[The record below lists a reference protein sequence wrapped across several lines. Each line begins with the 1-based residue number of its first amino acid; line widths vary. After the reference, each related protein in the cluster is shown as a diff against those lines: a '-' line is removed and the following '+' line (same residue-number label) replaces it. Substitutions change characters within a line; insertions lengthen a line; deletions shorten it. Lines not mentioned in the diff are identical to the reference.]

1 MQVPSDAGAQDV
13 NADMDMDVGADARSD
28 PAHVVL
34 SRSAPDAAQH
44 QLSAVL
50 ESITD
55 AFFAVDSEWRFTYVN
70 RKAEELFGCGREEL
84 LGQVL
89 WEKFPQTLDSR
100 FGREYRQ
107 AMGRQEKRQFEAYSP
122 VLGRWS
128 EVHAYPSSG
137 ALSVYIHDI
146 TERRRAEAAL
156 RETEHRYRSLID
168 NCMDAILLTAPDG
181 SIAVANRASTS
192 LLGYTESELRALG
205 TKGLLD
211 PSDQQLESALAER
224 RRTGRFRGEIAM
236 KRKGGA
242 RIQVE
247 LSSATFRDEQGA
259 EWVSLF
265 IRDIAERKAR
275 EAERERLLG
284 ELDSK
289 QRWLQAVIEHV
300 PVGVILV
307 VPGEGVYVNHRTE
320 ELFGMKIER
329 AAGSAQY
336 APRLLYPDG
345 TPIPAEQMVS
355 ARVLRTGETII
366 GTEFLIE
373 RPNGERRPMLGSA
386 APIRSSDGKIV
397 GAVGMFQ
404 DVSERMRAE
413 ERIRESERLLNGIF
427 EILPVGLWVADQAGR
442 IVRKNPAGNRLWD
455 GTVHDEG
462 PGPCAPRGW
471 WIDGK
476 PIAPSDWP
484 LARALNKGETVID
497 ELIRIKYPDDTQ
509 KIVLNS
515 ALPLCDESGALSG
528 AVVVGQDITKLKEIE
543 EQLRR
548 ALRLRDEVLSIV
560 AHDLR
565 NPLSAIGLRAQSLL
579 RTISEEKQKKQLQ
592 AILFSAQQMST
603 LAQDLLDMA
612 RLDAGR
618 LLLERT
624 STAIEPLLHRVL
636 DVYQPLLGEA
646 RLSLSVH
653 TAPGLPRV
661 DADPERLA
669 QVLSNLLGNAVKF
682 TPAGGAV
689 TVAVEPH
696 DREICFSIADTG
708 PGISRR
714 QQEHLFDRFWQAD
727 RKDRR
732 GAGLGL
738 SICKGLVE
746 AHGGHIWVQS
756 EPGQGSTFRFTIP
769 AAAK

>member
-1 MQVPSDAGAQDV
+1 MQVHSDPGAQAV
-13 NADMDMDVGADARSD
+13 NEGADARSD
-28 PAHVVL
+28 PAHAEL
-34 SRSAPDAAQH
+34 SRGAADAAQR

-70 RKAEELFGCGREEL
+70 RKAEEIFGRSRDEL

-89 WEKFPQTLDSR
+89 WEQFPRTLDSR

-107 AMGRQEKRQFEAYSP
+107 VMERKEKRQFEAYSP
-122 VLGRWS
+122 ALGRWF

-156 RETEHRYRSLID
+156 RETERRYRSLID
-168 NCMDAILLTAPDG
+168 NSMDAILLSAPDG
-181 SIAVANRASTS
+181 SIAMANRASTT
-192 LLGYTESELRALG
+192 LLGYTESELRSLG

-211 PSDQQLESALAER
+211 ASEQQLESAQAER
-224 RRTGRFRGEIAM
+224 RQTGRFRGEITM

-242 RIQVE
+242 RVPVE
-247 LSSATFRDEQGA
+247 LSSATFCDEQGA
-259 EWVSLF
+259 EWTSLF
-265 IRDIAERKAR
+265 IRDISERKAR

-355 ARVLRTGETII
+355 ARVLRTGETIL

-373 RPNGERRPMLGSA
+373 RPDGERCPMLGSA
-386 APIRSSDGKIV
+386 APIRSSEGKIV

-404 DVSERMRAE
+404 DISERMRAE
-413 ERIRESERLLNGIF
+413 ERIRASERLLNGIF

-455 GTVHDEG
+455 GVVQEEG
-462 PGPCAPRGW
+462 PGPCTPRGW
-471 WIDGK
+471 WTDGK
-476 PIAPSDWP
+476 PIAPTEWP
-484 LARALNKGETVID
+484 LARALGKGETTID
-497 ELIRIKYPDDTQ
+497 ELIRIKYPDGTQ

-579 RTISEEKQKKQLQ
+579 RGVTEEKQKKQLQ
-592 AILFSAQQMST
+592 AILISAQQMST

-612 RLDAGR
+612 RLEAGR

-624 STAIEPLLHRVL
+624 SITIEPLLQRVL
-636 DVYQPLLGEA
+636 DVYQPLLAEA
-646 RLSLSVH
+646 RLSLSVR
-653 TAPGLPRV
+653 TEPGLPRV

-696 DREICFSIADTG
+696 EREVCFSIADTG
-708 PGISRR
+708 PGISGR

-727 RKDRR
+727 RNDRR

-746 AHGGHIWVQS
+746 AHGGRIWVQS

-769 AAAK
+769 AAAR